1 MPSLEEQLTLGLPEP
16 YGLYRPGSEKD
27 SCGVGFICDI
37 KGRASN
43 RIIRDAEHMNCCMV
57 HRGGLGYEKNTGD
70 GAGLLTGL
78 PHAFLAKVARESLG
92 VELPG
97 AGAYGAGNV
106 FLPRDPS
113 ERAHCKRVVEEV
125 VAAAGQTLL
134 GWRPVPVDPD
144 GADIGNAARA
154 AMPHMEQLF
163 IAAAAG
169 LAGDALE
176 RRLYLIRKQATRRLR
191 GDPALTERQLF
202 YICSLSTKIVVYKGM
217 LTPHQM
223 FPFYDDLRDPD
234 YASHLA
240 MVHSRFSTNTFPS
253 WDRAQPNRFMSH
265 NGEINTLLGNV
276 NWMNAREG
284 VAETDLF
291 GDDLVELFPVVEPD
305 CSDSGTFDNV
315 LEFLLMTG
323 RTLQEAVLM
332 MIPEAWQQHPDMSDA
347 KRAFYEYH
355 SCLMEPWDGPASIAF
370 TDGKYIGAVLD
381 RNGLRPSRYYVTD
394 DDRCIMASEVGV
406 VPVDP
411 ARVVAKGR
419 LQPGKIFLIDFEE
432 GRLIPDEEIK
442 TEWAAARP
450 YREWL
455 DRGRIELADVPA
467 AAEVHGLDAETLM
480 ARCRRS
486 ATRRRRCSSCCC
498 PSCSSCAIRS
508 APWATTRRSR
518 SCPTS
523 RACSTT
529 TSSSSSRR

>member
-1 MPSLEEQLTLGLPEP
+1 MRSLEEQLTLGLPEP

-78 PHAFLAKVARESLG
+78 PHAFLAKAARESLG
-92 VELPG
+92 VELPA
-97 AGAYGAGNV
+97 AGGYGAGNV

-113 ERAHCKRVVEEV
+113 ERARCKRVVEEV

-134 GWRPVPVDPD
+134 GWRALPIDPD
-144 GADIGNAARA
+144 GADMGNAARA

-169 LAGDALE
+169 LTGDALE

-191 GDPALTERQLF
+191 GDLELAERQLF

-223 FPFYDDLRDPD
+223 FPFYGDLRDPD

-291 GDDLVELFPVVEPD
+291 GDDLAELFPVV
-305 CSDSGTFDNV
+305 
-315 LEFLLMTG
+315 
-323 RTLQEAVLM
+323 
-332 MIPEAWQQHPDMSDA
+332 
-347 KRAFYEYH
+347 
-355 SCLMEPWDGPASIAF
+355 
-370 TDGKYIGAVLD
+370 
-381 RNGLRPSRYYVTD
+381 
-394 DDRCIMASEVGV
+394 
-406 VPVDP
+406 
-411 ARVVAKGR
+411 
-419 LQPGKIFLIDFEE
+419 
-432 GRLIPDEEIK
+432 
-442 TEWAAARP
+442 
-450 YREWL
+450 
-455 DRGRIELADVPA
+455 
-467 AAEVHGLDAETLM
+467 
-480 ARCRRS
+480 
-486 ATRRRRCSSCCC
+486 
-498 PSCSSCAIRS
+498 
-508 APWATTRRSR
+508 
-518 SCPTS
+518 
-523 RACSTT
+523 
-529 TSSSSSRR
+529 